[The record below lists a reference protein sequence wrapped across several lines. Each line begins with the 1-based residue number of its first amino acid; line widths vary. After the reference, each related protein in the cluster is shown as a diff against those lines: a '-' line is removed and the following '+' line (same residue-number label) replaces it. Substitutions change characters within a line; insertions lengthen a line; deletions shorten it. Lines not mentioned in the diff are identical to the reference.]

1 MPTHERRLG
10 EPPARMVVLHRLDHV
25 CLLLQLLVLEGK
37 HADRT
42 GVLLNIDNVE
52 GVFSVSTPEGG
63 NEMGIVPMQNLVK
76 FNMAYDFN

>member
-1 MPTHERRLG
+1 
-10 EPPARMVVLHRLDHV
+10 
-25 CLLLQLLVLEGK
+25 VLEGK

-52 GVFSVSTPEGG
+52 GVFSVLNPEGG
-63 NEMGIVPMQNLVK
+63 SEMGIVPMKNLDK